1 MAGLIATGRTEL
13 GSPWFSCS
21 ASCPGRNE
29 PPGRGS
35 LMNDLEIAAFSPTS
49 RVSTTQ
55 DSEVKMTSV
64 KALAIIA
71 LLVGGTSLAVAQSG
85 PATGGEPPVAGG
97 AAGNPAVPN
106 APSAYG
112 ATTSKSPHKKTSKPQ
127 KKSQSKPM

>member
-1 MAGLIATGRTEL
+1 L
-13 GSPWFSCS
+13 GSLTKKWLRPLAPFDFEQDACFVVRDGNGQS
-21 ASCPGRNE
+21 
-29 PPGRGS
+29 GRGS

-49 RVSTTQ
+49 RVSASQ
-55 DSEVKMTSV
+55 DLEVKMTSV

-71 LLVGGTSLAVAQSG
+71 LLVGGTSLAAAQSG

-112 ATTSKSPHKKTSKPQ
+112 ATKSKSAHKKTSKSQ
-127 KKSQSKPM
+127 KKSQ